1 MLKRTSLALIIAT
14 ALSGSFAVL
23 PVFAQDGQNMQDGM
37 MSGSK
42 MKDDMKD
49 DKMKQPKMKDD
60 KSKHRKK
67 AKHRPSRKPKPAEKM
82 SGDKM

>member
-1 MLKRTSLALIIAT
+1 MLKRTSLALIVAT

-42 MKDDMKD
+42 MKDD
-49 DKMKQPKMKDD
+49 KMKQPKMKDD
-60 KSKHRKK
+60 KMSKHRKK